1 MSRAEDQ
8 ELSRERV
15 IVGKIDMKK
24 ERKIRQLKAYR
35 FVRHTN
41 NILDHTKEYI
51 TTNSTSIT
59 RFNLVF
65 AKLLILLRTPWPV
78 ATPTVATPRD
88 TYPGGK

>member
-1 MSRAEDQ
+1 
-8 ELSRERV
+8 
-15 IVGKIDMKK
+15 MKK

-35 FVRHTN
+35 CVKHTN

-65 AKLLILLRTPWPV
+65 AKLLILLRTPNKTMATPL